1 MYFAVAAAPAWQARD
16 MPDNHAVAN
25 YDWKLVPG
33 EREVDGPR
41 PAGHVEPG
49 YAMPGG
55 RLLLTNARL
64 IWLPSAVASRAASK
78 SVEVQLDLTA
88 IARVEV
94 APRRPLDFV
103 GGMRRRVRVQMNDG
117 TEHQFMIT
125 TGRAAPY
132 AARLQAAV
140 AETAAKPD
148 SAEPATN

>member
-1 MYFAVAAAPAWQARD
+1 
-16 MPDNHAVAN
+16 MPDNQAVVN
-25 YDWKLVPG
+25 SDWKLVPG
-33 EREVDGPR
+33 ERELNGPR

-64 IWLPSAVASRAASK
+64 IWMPSAFARRGASK
-78 SVEVQLDLTA
+78 SLEVQLDLTA

-103 GGMRRRVRVQMNDG
+103 GGMRRRVRVQMHDG

-140 AETAAKPD
+140 AEAAPKPDAAKP
-148 SAEPATN
+148 AAK

>member
-1 MYFAVAAAPAWQARD
+1 
-16 MPDNHAVAN
+16 MPNNCAVAN
-25 YDWKLVPG
+25 YEWKLNAG

-41 PAGHVEPG
+41 AAGHVQPG

-55 RLLLTNARL
+55 QLLLTNARL
-64 IWLPSAVASRAASK
+64 IWIPSAIARRSASK
-78 SVEVQLDLTA
+78 SVEVRLDLAA
-88 IARVEV
+88 IAKVDV

-103 GGMRRRVRVQMNDG
+103 GGMRRRVRVQLNDG

-140 AETAAKPD
+140 AEAAAKPD
-148 SAEPATN
+148 SAAPVTG